1 MHESES
7 LQLIVGDLLMIQ
19 EDEGVPKNV
28 KQRIQNAITILQDV
42 ETKNLNLSI
51 AKSVQELSEVAE
63 DPNVPRYMQMEI
75 LKVVSQLESK

>member
-19 EDEGVPKNV
+19 EDESVPKNV
-28 KQRIQNAITILQDV
+28 KQRIQNAIAILQDV
-42 ETKNLNLSI
+42 EAKNLNLCI
-51 AKSVQELSEVAE
+51 AKSVQELSDVAE